1 MENKNKGKKKCEKNT
16 FIDFTFFHSTKMEVL
31 VGKFFFF
38 FESLEKKK
46 RRREGMTFSNKCD
59 EWDD

>member
-31 VGKFFFF
+31 VGKIFFF

-46 RRREGMTFSNKCD
+46 KKKRRHDIF
-59 EWDD
+59 

>member
-38 FESLEKKK
+38 FWIIGKKKKKK
-46 RRREGMTFSNKCD
+46 RRHDIF
-59 EWDD
+59 

>member
-31 VGKFFFF
+31 VGKNFFF

-46 RRREGMTFSNKCD
+46 EEEKA
-59 EWDD
+59 